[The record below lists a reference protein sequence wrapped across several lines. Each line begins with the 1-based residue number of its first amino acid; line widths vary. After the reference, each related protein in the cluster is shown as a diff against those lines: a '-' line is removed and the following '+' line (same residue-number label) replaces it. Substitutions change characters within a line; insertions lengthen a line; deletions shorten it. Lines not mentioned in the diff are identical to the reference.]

1 MGGQICCRVLCIQFP
16 LLLKEC
22 VCRTPFGGSLVNVPF
37 CVSPLVKSSRVE
49 VLRGTEATGDAEGAV
64 ILLKGSKKLGLAG
77 LEPFP
82 LCFLALQPFIS
93 IHHMSQQLTV

>member
-16 LLLKEC
+16 LLLTEC